1 MSANSKSEY
10 RKNMRAR
17 GHKLFTYRVRIAV
30 PETTSKH
37 SLYSYISVLAYFTA
51 QLYKQLGSSSKNFK
65 SYTFS
70 EGYDN
75 DKGKYLEHKIERWVK
90 KEQPLDE
97 KIIWITK

>member
-1 MSANSKSEY
+1 MSASRSSEY

-30 PETTSKH
+30 PETTSKS
-37 SLYSYISVLAYFTA
+37 SLYPYTTTLAYFVA

-65 SYTFS
+65 SYTFN

-75 DKGKYLEHKIERWVK
+75 DKGKYLERKIERWVK